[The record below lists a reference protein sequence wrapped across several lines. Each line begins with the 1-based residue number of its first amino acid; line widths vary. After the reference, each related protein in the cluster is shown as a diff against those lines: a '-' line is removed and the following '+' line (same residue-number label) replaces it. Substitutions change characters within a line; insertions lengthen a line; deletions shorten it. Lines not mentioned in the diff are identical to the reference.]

1 MHSSANQFTS
11 VRSAGD
17 VRREF
22 ETRGMSIAAWARAHG
37 YSSQLVYQV
46 LSGKKACL
54 RGQCHRIAVQ
64 LGMKRGLIASLED
77 LDERLGP
84 PEPDVNVATTNG
96 RATP

>member
-1 MHSSANQFTS
+1 
-11 VRSAGD
+11 
-17 VRREF
+17 
-22 ETRGMSIAAWARAHG
+22 MSIAAWARAHG

-54 RGQCHRIAVQ
+54 RGECHCIAVQ

-84 PEPDVNVATTNG
+84 PQPGVNVATTNG

>member
-84 PEPDVNVATTNG
+84 PEPDVNVATIDG
-96 RATP
+96 RAAP